1 VRDLGAVLRV
11 DDDAA
16 AVVLL
21 ETDVLEAEAF
31 GVRPATDGDEDNV
44 SAEL

>member
-1 VRDLGAVLRV
+1 VGDLGAVLRV

-21 ETDVLEAEAF
+21 KADVLEAEAL
-31 GVRPATDGDEDNV
+31 GVRPAADGDEDNV